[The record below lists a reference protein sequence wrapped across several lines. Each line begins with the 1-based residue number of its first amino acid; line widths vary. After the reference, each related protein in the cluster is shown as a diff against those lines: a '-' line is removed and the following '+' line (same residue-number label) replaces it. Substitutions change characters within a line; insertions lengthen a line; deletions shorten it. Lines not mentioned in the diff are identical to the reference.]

1 MAKLARVL
9 GKVFAGSAPL
19 DEIGQFGSALAG
31 NPTNT
36 QDVATIQSLPAYSEG
51 WGKGVISSRN
61 YPPIEEVNGVLKTIS
76 YQTCYLLQEGIPEYD
91 SNTEYSNTSIVKSIS
106 GTRLNFYVSLQ
117 NNNIGHPLSD
127 TTYWAQATLNTGRNV
142 GEIITSTIP
151 LNDSGVHLLD
161 GSVLSGSGIYSDF
174 VSYISNIYNSAL
186 NYFCT
191 ETEWQTSVNTYG
203 VCGKFV
209 YDGTNNTVRLPKITG
224 FIEGSIDVNTLGN
237 LTPAGLPNHTHTR
250 GSMNITGT
258 VRGTSLIESMT
269 ATGVFYNAGNNS
281 NQPPAE
287 GKGTCQT
294 IGFDASRKWTGSTSE
309 AEYGDNSIENSSTV
323 QPQSIKVLYYIVV
336 ANTQKTEIQ
345 VDIDNIATELN
356 GKADVSLSN
365 VNSTGSSTG
374 AGWAMPSDRYVA
386 LTLGASGS
394 TYTAPANGYFCLNK
408 TKTSQNQYIAINRKS
423 KDSDSKDSDAFEMG
437 VWSNGNPAATE
448 GLVYTYLPAKKDDL
462 IQIDYSAGGAVS
474 YFKFIYAQGSES
486 EA

>member
-106 GTRLNFYVSLQ
+106 GTRLNFYISLQ

-127 TTYWAQATLNTGRNV
+127 TTYWAQATLNSGRNV

-174 VSYISNIYNSAL
+174 VSYISNIYSSAL

-209 YDGTNNTVRLPKITG
+209 YNSTNNTVRLPKITG
-224 FIEGSIDVNTLGN
+224 FIEGTVDVNTVSN
-237 LTPAGLPNHTHTR
+237 LTPAGVPNILASWNVDNYSWIG
-250 GSMNITGT
+250 GSVYTGSDN
-258 VRGTSLIESMT
+258 RNG
-269 ATGVFYNAGNNS
+269 ADGD
-281 NQPPAE
+281 
-287 GKGTCQT
+287 KGYQVQA
-294 IGFDASRKWTGSTSE
+294 IFDASRSSSV
-309 AEYGDNSIENSSTV
+309 YGRSNTV

-345 VDIDNIATELN
+345 VDIDNIATDLN
-356 GKADVSLSN
+356 GKANVSLSN
-365 VNSTGSSTG
+365 VNGTGSSTG
-374 AGWAMPSDRYVA
+374 AGWAMPSDTYVG

-394 TYTAPANGYFCLNK
+394 TYTAPANGWVLF
-408 TKTSQNQYIAINRKS
+408 TGQGDGYIALTQGNITVYNTFNTTGNYYSIFLPVHKGIFTAEYNNITLR
-423 KDSDSKDSDAFEMG
+423 AFR
-437 VWSNGNPAATE
+437 
-448 GLVYTYLPAKKDDL
+448 
-462 IQIDYSAGGAVS
+462 
-474 YFKFIYAQGSES
+474 FIYAQGTES

>member
-1 MAKLARVL
+1 MAKLTRVL

-36 QDVATIQSLPAYSEG
+36 QDVATIQSLPAYSKG
-51 WGKGVISSRN
+51 WGSGVISSRN

-91 SNTEYSNTSIVKSIS
+91 NNTEYSNTSIVKSIS
-106 GTRLNFYVSLQ
+106 GTRLNFYISLQ

-127 TTYWAQATLNTGRNV
+127 TTYWAQATLNSGRNV

-209 YDGTNNTVRLPKITG
+209 YNSTNNTVRLPKITG
-224 FIEGSIDVNTLGN
+224 FIEGTIDANTLGN
-237 LTPAGLPNHTHTR
+237 LTPAGLPNIWASWNVDNYSWIS
-250 GSMNITGT
+250 GSVYTGSDNKN
-258 VRGTSLIESMT
+258 G
-269 ATGVFYNAGNNS
+269 ADGD
-281 NQPPAE
+281 
-287 GKGTCQT
+287 KGFQVQA
-294 IGFDASRKWTGSTSE
+294 ILDASRSS
-309 AEYGDNSIENSSTV
+309 AVYGRSNTV

-356 GKADVSLSN
+356 GKANVSLSN
-365 VNSTGSSTG
+365 VNGTGTSTG
-374 AGWAMPSDRYVA
+374 ASWAMPSDTYVD

-394 TYTAPANGYFCLNK
+394 TYTAPANGWVYVSMHYSNDTYAWIDMFNVTRDFYVRCGKRDNCGGIMPVLKGDSFIVWYDGNFLN
-408 TKTSQNQYIAINRKS
+408 SSIFR
-423 KDSDSKDSDAFEMG
+423 
-437 VWSNGNPAATE
+437 
-448 GLVYTYLPAKKDDL
+448 
-462 IQIDYSAGGAVS
+462 
-474 YFKFIYAQGSES
+474 FIYAVGAES
-486 EA
+486 EV

>member
-51 WGKGVISSRN
+51 WGSGVISSRN
-61 YPPIEEVNGVLKTIS
+61 YPPIEEVNGVLKSIS

-91 SNTEYSNTSIVKSIS
+91 INTEYSNTSIVKSVN
-106 GTRLNFYVSLQ
+106 GTRLDFYISLQ

-127 TTYWAQATLNTGRNV
+127 TTYWAQATLNSGRNV

-209 YDGTNNTVRLPKITG
+209 YDSTNNTVRLPKITG
-224 FIEGSIDVNTLGN
+224 FIEGTVDINVVSN
-237 LTPAGLPNHTHTR
+237 LTSAGLPN
-250 GSMNITGT
+250 ITGRIGNT
-258 VRGTSLIESMT
+258 DIEGSSS
-269 ATGVFYNAGNNS
+269 TGAFYRSGRSGKLENQDGNPDPNVY
-281 NQPPAE
+281 
-287 GKGTCQT
+287 
-294 IGFDASRKWTGSTSE
+294 FDASRSNPI
-309 AEYGDNSIENSSTV
+309 YGNSDTV

-356 GKADVSLSN
+356 GKANVSLSN
-365 VNSTGSSTG
+365 VNGTGSSTG
-374 AGWAMPSDRYVA
+374 ASWAMPSDRYVA

-394 TYTAPANGYFCLNK
+394 TYTAPANGWVYVSMHYSNDANAWIDMFNVPRDFYVRCGKRDNCGGIMPVLKGDSFIVRYDGNFLN
-408 TKTSQNQYIAINRKS
+408 SSIFR
-423 KDSDSKDSDAFEMG
+423 
-437 VWSNGNPAATE
+437 
-448 GLVYTYLPAKKDDL
+448 
-462 IQIDYSAGGAVS
+462 
-474 YFKFIYAQGSES
+474 FIYAVGSES

>member
-106 GTRLNFYVSLQ
+106 GTRLNFYISLQ

-127 TTYWAQATLNTGRNV
+127 TTYWTQATLNSGRNV

-174 VSYISNIYNSAL
+174 VSYISNIYSSAL

-191 ETEWQTSVNTYG
+191 ETEWQTSINTYG

-209 YDGTNNTVRLPKITG
+209 YDSVNNTVRLPKITG
-224 FIEGSIDVNTLGN
+224 FIEGTVDVNVVSN
-237 LTPAGLPNHTHTR
+237 LTPAGIPNLLGWFSGTGERDTHCDGVLFKKR
-250 GSMNITGT
+250 GNLVPVINKDGDKDNTYT
-258 VRGTSLIESMT
+258 FN
-269 ATGVFYNAGNNS
+269 AQAYN
-281 NQPPAE
+281 P
-287 GKGTCQT
+287 
-294 IGFDASRKWTGSTSE
+294 I
-309 AEYGDNSIENSSTV
+309 YGNSSTV

-356 GKADVSLSN
+356 GKANVSLSN
-365 VNSTGSSTG
+365 VNGTGTSTG
-374 AGWAMPSDRYVA
+374 ASWAMPSDTYVN

-394 TYTAPANGYFCLNK
+394 TYTAPANGWVLFGGG
-408 TKTSQNQYIAINRKS
+408 S
-423 KDSDSKDSDAFEMG
+423 
-437 VWSNGNPAATE
+437 TE
-448 GLVYTYLPAKKDDL
+448 GNKGLTLSNETTKFSVSGITISGISNCQLSLPVKSGDVFKTNYTAN
-462 IQIDYSAGGAVS
+462 SA
-474 YFKFIYAQGSES
+474 FTFRFIYAVGSES
-486 EA
+486 EV

>member
-1 MAKLARVL
+1 MFARNSSVI
-9 GKVFAGSAPL
+9 KNS
-19 DEIGQFGSALAG
+19 DKSEIKADFTVALAG
-31 NPTNT
+31 NPKNT
-36 QDVATIQSLPAYSEG
+36 QDVATIQSLSAYSEG

-106 GTRLNFYVSLQ
+106 GTRLNCYVSLQ

-174 VSYISNIYNSAL
+174 VSYISNIYSSAL

-191 ETEWQTSVNTYG
+191 ETEWQTSVNNYG

-209 YDGTNNTVRLPKITG
+209 YNSTNNTVRLPKITG
-224 FIEGSIDVNTLGN
+224 FIEGTIDTNTLGN
-237 LTPAGLPNHTHTR
+237 LTPAGIPNLLGWFS
-250 GSMNITGT
+250 GSGE
-258 VRGTSLIESMT
+258 RGTHCDGILFRKRGNLVPVKNVDGDKDNT
-269 ATGVFYNAGNNS
+269 YTFNAQAYNPIYGNS
-281 NQPPAE
+281 
-287 GKGTCQT
+287 
-294 IGFDASRKWTGSTSE
+294 D
-309 AEYGDNSIENSSTV
+309 TV

-345 VDIDNIATELN
+345 VDIDNIATDLN
-356 GKADVSLSN
+356 GKANVSLSN

-374 AGWAMPSDRYVA
+374 ASWAMPSDRYID
-386 LTLGASGS
+386 LTLGASLS
-394 TYTAPANGYFCLNK
+394 TYTAPANGYVLFAKRADN
-408 TKTSQNQYIAINRKS
+408 SSDWFAIY
-423 KDSDSKDSDAFEMG
+423 KDNVKWYQSA
-437 VWSNGNPAATE
+437 
-448 GLVYTYLPAKKDDL
+448 
-462 IQIDYSAGGAVS
+462 SAGGNTQVLGAYIPILKGQTFSIEYNLGSETEVFRFYYAV
-474 YFKFIYAQGSES
+474 GSES

>member
-91 SNTEYSNTSIVKSIS
+91 INTEYSNTSIVKSVN
-106 GTRLNFYVSLQ
+106 GTRLNFYISLQ

-209 YDGTNNTVRLPKITG
+209 YNSTNNTVRLPKITG
-224 FIEGSIDVNTLGN
+224 IIEGTTDLNALGDIVQ
-237 LTPAGLPNHTHTR
+237 AGLPN
-250 GSMNITGT
+250 ITG
-258 VRGTSLIESMT
+258 GICGNGFFEE
-269 ATGVFYNAGNNS
+269 AGSSYYGALKKGSNS
-281 NQPPAE
+281 GKQPPAE
-287 GKGTCQT
+287 GKGTAKWLD
-294 IGFDASRKWTGSTSE
+294 FDASKS
-309 AEYGDNSIENSSTV
+309 NSIYGKSNTV

-356 GKADVSLSN
+356 GKANISLSN

-374 AGWAMPSDRYVA
+374 ARWAMPSDTYTN

-394 TYTAPANGYFCLNK
+394 TYTAPANGYFYLNK

-423 KDSDSKDSDAFEMG
+423 KDSDAFEMG
-437 VWSNGNPAATE
+437 VWSNGNPAATS

-474 YFKFIYAQGSES
+474 YFRFIYAQGSES